1 MLHQT
6 AHFSLRELH
15 LEKKKR
21 KKLALSKQTDMRNHM
36 QMAGVREGAPG
47 IRGTMWG

>member
-1 MLHQT
+1 MLHRT

-15 LEKKKR
+15 LENKER
-21 KKLALSKQTDMRNHM
+21 KKLALSKKTDMRNHM